1 MSGEEMLDLLEY
13 LDEDLIMESAGF
25 GGADRKT
32 RRNMNP
38 KKLVVVLLAAA
49 LVLALGV
56 MAVSAAVRHDW
67 DRAILDFMGIRDA
80 DTTQL
85 EDGTVLIGES
95 DTCSGRDLLTG
106 EQKEITF
113 IASSSIGDKNA
124 AYIRIDT
131 DYEVP
136 EDFDPETD
144 YFMTEDFDLE
154 VTTNYLQGAL
164 DRSSVLESQVENG
177 KLFFLLEISGTKN
190 IDRSKVVLTFENLY
204 YYHDLGMGDKDDAPP
219 KELVFRGSWNLEW
232 KFDYRTVTKKAK
244 MHEKVQVGEAAAYLT
259 TVEITP
265 LGIRI
270 EGRIAFDSWDVPTG
284 KLEAMKIEKITL
296 KDGRAIE
303 ITETDSWGT
312 SRGTYGY
319 KFRGYYGVG
328 VLGEPL
334 NPDEVESITTDGKEI
349 KL

>member
-204 YYHDLGMGDKDDAPP
+204 YYHDLGMGDKDDALP

-244 MHEKVQVGEAAAYLT
+244 MHEKVQVGEAAGYLT

-296 KDGRAIE
+296 KDGRAIA

-328 VLGEPL
+328 VLGEQL

-349 KL
+349 KI

>member
-204 YYHDLGMGDKDDAPP
+204 YYYDLGMGDKDDAPP

-244 MHEKVQVGEAAAYLT
+244 MHEKVQVGEAAGYLT

-296 KDGRAIE
+296 KDGRAIA

-328 VLGEPL
+328 VLGEQL

-349 KL
+349 KI

>member
-1 MSGEEMLDLLEY
+1 MKGEELLDLLGY

-25 GGADRKT
+25 GETGRKT
-32 RRNMNP
+32 LRRMNP

-113 IASSSIGDKNA
+113 TASSSIGDKNA

-144 YFMTEDFDLE
+144 YFMAEDFDLE
-154 VTTNYLQGAL
+154 VTTNYFQGAL
-164 DRSSVLESQVENG
+164 DRSSVLQSQVEDG
-177 KLFFLLEISGTKN
+177 KLLFLLEISGTKN
-190 IDRSKVVLTFENLY
+190 IDRSKVALTFENLY
-204 YYHDLGMGDKDDAPP
+204 YYHDLGMGENDDAPP
-219 KELVFRGSWNLEW
+219 KELVFSGCWDLEW

-244 MHEKVQVGEAAAYLT
+244 MHEKVQVGEAAGYLT

-296 KDGRAIE
+296 KDGRAIA

-349 KL
+349 KI

>member
-244 MHEKVQVGEAAAYLT
+244 MHEKVQVGEAAGYLT

-349 KL
+349 KI

>member
-95 DTCSGRDLLTG
+95 DTCSGRDRLTG

-144 YFMTEDFDLE
+144 YFMAEDFDLE

-190 IDRSKVVLTFENLY
+190 IDRSKVVLNFENLY

-244 MHEKVQVGEAAAYLT
+244 MHEKVQVGEAAGYLT

-296 KDGRAIE
+296 KDGRAIA

-349 KL
+349 KI

>member
-136 EDFDPETD
+136 EDFDLETD

-244 MHEKVQVGEAAAYLT
+244 MHEKVQVGEAAGYLT

-296 KDGRAIE
+296 KDGRAIA

-349 KL
+349 KI

>member
-106 EQKEITF
+106 EQKEIIF

-244 MHEKVQVGEAAAYLT
+244 MHEKVQVGEAAGYLT

-296 KDGRAIE
+296 KDGRAIA

-349 KL
+349 KI

>member
-244 MHEKVQVGEAAAYLT
+244 MHEKVQVGEAAGYLT

-270 EGRIAFDSWDVPTG
+270 EGRIAFDSWDVPIG

-296 KDGRAIE
+296 KDGRAIA

-349 KL
+349 KI

>member
-190 IDRSKVVLTFENLY
+190 IDRSKVVLNFENLY

-244 MHEKVQVGEAAAYLT
+244 MHEKVQVGEAAGYLT

-296 KDGRAIE
+296 KDGRAIA

-328 VLGEPL
+328 VLGEQL

-349 KL
+349 KI

>member
-136 EDFDPETD
+136 EDFDLETD

-154 VTTNYLQGAL
+154 VTTNYFQGAL
-164 DRSSVLESQVENG
+164 DRSSVLQSQVENG
-177 KLFFLLEISGTKN
+177 KLLFLLEISGTKN
-190 IDRSKVVLTFENLY
+190 IDRSKVALTFENLY
-204 YYHDLGMGDKDDAPP
+204 YYHDLGMGENDDAPP
-219 KELVFRGSWNLEW
+219 KELVFSGCWDLEW

-244 MHEKVQVGEAAAYLT
+244 MHEKVQVGEAAGYLT

-270 EGRIAFDSWDVPTG
+270 EGSIAPDSWDVPTG
-284 KLEAMKIEKITL
+284 KLEAMKIEKLTL
-296 KDGRAIE
+296 KDGRTIA
-303 ITETDSWGT
+303 ITETDSLGA
-312 SRGTYGY
+312 SRGTAGY

-349 KL
+349 KI

>member
-136 EDFDPETD
+136 EDFDLETD

-244 MHEKVQVGEAAAYLT
+244 MHEKVQVGEAAGYLT

-296 KDGRAIE
+296 KDGRAIA

-328 VLGEPL
+328 VLGEPV

-349 KL
+349 KI

>member
-204 YYHDLGMGDKDDAPP
+204 YYHDLGMGDKDDALP

-244 MHEKVQVGEAAAYLT
+244 MHEKVQVGEAAGYLT

-270 EGRIAFDSWDVPTG
+270 EGSIASDSWDVPTG
-284 KLEAMKIEKITL
+284 NLEAMKIEKITM
-296 KDGRAIE
+296 KDGRTIA
-303 ITETDSWGT
+303 ITETDSWGA
-312 SRGTYGY
+312 SRGTAGY

-328 VLGEPL
+328 VLGEQL

-349 KL
+349 KI

>member
-1 MSGEEMLDLLEY
+1 MKGEEMLELLGY

-190 IDRSKVVLTFENLY
+190 IDRSKVVLAFENLY

-244 MHEKVQVGEAAAYLT
+244 MHEKVQVGEAAGYLT

-349 KL
+349 KI

>member
-190 IDRSKVVLTFENLY
+190 IDRSKVVLAFENLY

-244 MHEKVQVGEAAAYLT
+244 MHEKVQVGEAAGYLT

-349 KL
+349 KI

>member
-136 EDFDPETD
+136 EDFDLETD

-190 IDRSKVVLTFENLY
+190 IDRSKVVLTFTFIQSDVRVSTKDSVRISRVRSKYDLTFTRHNLRFQSY
-204 YYHDLGMGDKDDAPP
+204 CI
-219 KELVFRGSWNLEW
+219 FS
-232 KFDYRTVTKKAK
+232 
-244 MHEKVQVGEAAAYLT
+244 
-259 TVEITP
+259 
-265 LGIRI
+265 
-270 EGRIAFDSWDVPTG
+270 
-284 KLEAMKIEKITL
+284 
-296 KDGRAIE
+296 
-303 ITETDSWGT
+303 TDSPPIPT
-312 SRGTYGY
+312 DTFPY
-319 KFRGYYGVG
+319 KP
-328 VLGEPL
+328 E
-334 NPDEVESITTDGKEI
+334 
-349 KL
+349 

>member
-244 MHEKVQVGEAAAYLT
+244 MHEKVQVGEAAGYLT

-296 KDGRAIE
+296 KDGRAIA

-334 NPDEVESITTDGKEI
+334 NPDEVESITTNDKEI
-349 KL
+349 KI

>member
-1 MSGEEMLDLLEY
+1 MKGEEMLELLGY

-244 MHEKVQVGEAAAYLT
+244 MH
-259 TVEITP
+259 
-265 LGIRI
+265 
-270 EGRIAFDSWDVPTG
+270 
-284 KLEAMKIEKITL
+284 
-296 KDGRAIE
+296 
-303 ITETDSWGT
+303 
-312 SRGTYGY
+312 
-319 KFRGYYGVG
+319 
-328 VLGEPL
+328 
-334 NPDEVESITTDGKEI
+334 
-349 KL
+349 

>member
-204 YYHDLGMGDKDDAPP
+204 YYHDLGMGDKDDALP

-244 MHEKVQVGEAAAYLT
+244 MHEKVQVGEAAGYLT

-296 KDGRAIE
+296 KDGRAIA

-349 KL
+349 KI

>member
-113 IASSSIGDKNA
+113 TASSSIGDKNA

-136 EDFDPETD
+136 EDFDLETD
-144 YFMTEDFDLE
+144 YFMAEDFDLE

-232 KFDYRTVTKKAK
+232 QFDYRTVTKKAK
-244 MHEKVQVGEAAAYLT
+244 MHEKVQVGEAAGYLT

-334 NPDEVESITTDGKEI
+334 NPDEVESITTNGKEI
-349 KL
+349 KI

>member
-136 EDFDPETD
+136 EDFDLETD

-204 YYHDLGMGDKDDAPP
+204 YYHDLGMGDKDDALP

-244 MHEKVQVGEAAAYLT
+244 MHEKVQVGEAAGYLT

-296 KDGRAIE
+296 KDGRAIA

-328 VLGEPL
+328 VLGEQL

-349 KL
+349 KI

>member
-136 EDFDPETD
+136 EDFDLETD

-190 IDRSKVVLTFENLY
+190 IDRSKVVLNFENLY

-244 MHEKVQVGEAAAYLT
+244 MHEKVQVGEAAGYLT

-296 KDGRAIE
+296 KDGRAIA

-328 VLGEPL
+328 VLGEQL

-349 KL
+349 KI

>member
-1 MSGEEMLDLLEY
+1 MKGEELLDLLGY

-25 GGADRKT
+25 GETGRKT

-49 LVLALGV
+49 LVLALGGNV
-56 MAVSAAVRHDW
+56 YVGIPCAGAVAAAVRHAR

-85 EDGTVLIGES
+85 EDGTVQIGES

-113 IASSSIGDKNA
+113 TASSSIGDKNA

-144 YFMTEDFDLE
+144 YFMAEDFDLE
-154 VTTNYLQGAL
+154 VTTNYFQGAL
-164 DRSSVLESQVENG
+164 DRSSVLQSQVEDG
-177 KLFFLLEISGTKN
+177 KLLFLLEISGTKN
-190 IDRSKVVLTFENLY
+190 IDRSKVALTFENLY
-204 YYHDLGMGDKDDAPP
+204 YYHDLGMGENDDAPP
-219 KELVFRGSWNLEW
+219 KELVFSGCWDLEW
-232 KFDYRTVTKKAK
+232 KFDYRTVIKKAK
-244 MHEKVQVGEAAAYLT
+244 MHEGS
-259 TVEITP
+259 
-265 LGIRI
+265 
-270 EGRIAFDSWDVPTG
+270 IASDSWDVPTG
-284 KLEAMKIEKITL
+284 NLEAMKIEKITM
-296 KDGRAIE
+296 KDGRTIA
-303 ITETDSWGT
+303 ITETDSWGA
-312 SRGTYGY
+312 SRGTAGY

-334 NPDEVESITTDGKEI
+334 NPDDVESITTDGKEI
-349 KL
+349 KI

>member
-13 LDEDLIMESAGF
+13 LDEDIIMESAGF

-190 IDRSKVVLTFENLY
+190 IDRSKVVLAFENLY

-244 MHEKVQVGEAAAYLT
+244 MHEKVQVGEAAGYLT

-303 ITETDSWGT
+303 ITETDSLGA
-312 SRGTYGY
+312 SRGTAGY

-349 KL
+349 KI

>member
-67 DRAILDFMGIRDA
+67 DRAILDFMGICDA

-136 EDFDPETD
+136 EDFDLETD

-204 YYHDLGMGDKDDAPP
+204 YYHDLGMGDKDDALP

-244 MHEKVQVGEAAAYLT
+244 MHEKVQVGEAAGYLT

-296 KDGRAIE
+296 KDGRAIA

-328 VLGEPL
+328 VLGE
-334 NPDEVESITTDGKEI
+334 
-349 KL
+349 

>member
-136 EDFDPETD
+136 EDFDLETD

-204 YYHDLGMGDKDDAPP
+204 YYHDLGMGDKDDALP

-244 MHEKVQVGEAAAYLT
+244 MHEKVQVGEAAGYLT

-296 KDGRAIE
+296 KDGRAIA

-349 KL
+349 KI